1 MRSEARADYEWVFR
15 SCFARI
21 HRTVFLVLRDY
32 GRSEEITQDAF
43 LKLLE
48 NWRKVSSYEQ
58 PEAWVRRVAIRMAV
72 RQAGREGSRMNRE
85 ETAVRAAWRPE
96 AGPDLDLADAIGRL
110 APRQRA
116 AVVLH
121 YYEDLPVLE
130 VSRVLNVSEST
141 VKEHLKRARVRLA
154 KVLGEEVPHADR

>member
-1 MRSEARADYEWVFR
+1 MRREDRADYEWLFR
-15 SCFARI
+15 AAFPRV
-21 HRTVFLVLRDY
+21 HRTVTLMLRDPA
-32 GRSEEITQDAF
+32 RAEEITQDAF

-58 PEAWVRRVAIRMAV
+58 PEAWVRRVAIRLAV
-72 RQAGREGSRMNRE
+72 RDASRETGRPDRE
-85 ETAVRAAWRPE
+85 RAASVSRPPTE
-96 AGPDLDLADAIGRL
+96 HDPDLADAIATL

-130 VSRVLNVSEST
+130 VARVLNVSEST
-141 VKEHLKRARVRLA
+141 IKQHLLRARARLA
-154 KVLGEEVPHADR
+154 ELLGEEVDHADR